1 MSSLGDVMVVGL
13 TGQTGAGKSTVSRVF
28 VEGGFQLIDADQV
41 CRKVQQ
47 KGSRCLADLLDFFPK
62 EILQEDG
69 ELNRKVRNCIH
80 RPQQTGNAQYHL
92 LSLHYGRNS
101 AANPD
106 VYSTGKKTDSIGC
119 SYAV

>member
-47 KGSRCLADLLDFFPK
+47 KGSRCLADLLDFSQKKFY
-62 EILQEDG
+62 
-69 ELNRKVRNCIH
+69 RK
-80 RPQQTGNAQYHL
+80 T
-92 LSLHYGRNS
+92 
-101 AANPD
+101 AN
-106 VYSTGKKTDSIGC
+106 
-119 SYAV
+119 